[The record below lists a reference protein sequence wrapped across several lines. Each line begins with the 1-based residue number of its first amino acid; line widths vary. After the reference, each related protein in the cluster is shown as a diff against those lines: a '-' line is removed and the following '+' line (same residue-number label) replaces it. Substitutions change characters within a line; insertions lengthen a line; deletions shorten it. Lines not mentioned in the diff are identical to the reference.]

1 MDCLEIKDPI
11 KPRVISWV
19 PCPVQKLESP
29 LDTYRRLSYL
39 QLTSDPLPQSTKSAP
54 FEIDLQCLHVSSETC
69 AKAKKAFDQA
79 GSLISSA
86 IFFREPVRVNA
97 TFLSFCESGGE
108 CGSSPAR
115 LIPLLNED
123 GMVRLH
129 PQSLVKQLDMPI
141 SPEYSHSDILSVF
154 NADAPFWFEHE
165 FMHGLGFY
173 SNWSKHIPSIDALV
187 PDPSLLL
194 ADETLVI
201 IDPQNNAVI
210 ETKFLEN
217 VLDKYMVILNPESEY
232 NLFPTSDLT
241 RQFNK
246 IEVNST
252 EGLIGSPEFGP
263 AFDMSRLSVLPG
275 TLGIGLVGPQ
285 GVYDDFVI
293 LETSLVPFQRG
304 SSISHVDYNSYTD
317 TPDFLMR
324 YMQDRGVTM
333 TDMVLKGGGD
343 SPLGPKLLRIM
354 EQIGYTIIKTN
365 ETESSAAGDF
375 RRMVNSLQHNA
386 HATQSSTTAKPY
398 LHSTPHSHSST
409 GSRFAEPTFLMVII
423 GSLCLGIL
431 LYLEKPFSLL

>member
-1 MDCLEIKDPI
+1 
-11 KPRVISWV
+11 
-19 PCPVQKLESP
+19 
-29 LDTYRRLSYL
+29 
-39 QLTSDPLPQSTKSAP
+39 
-54 FEIDLQCLHVSSETC
+54 
-69 AKAKKAFDQA
+69 
-79 GSLISSA
+79 
-86 IFFREPVRVNA
+86 
-97 TFLSFCESGGE
+97 
-108 CGSSPAR
+108 
-115 LIPLLNED
+115 
-123 GMVRLH
+123 MVRLH

-154 NADAPFWFEHE
+154 NADAPFWFEGDDNPIDMNQADFIFVIMHE

-354 EQIGYTIIKTN
+354 EQIGYTI
-365 ETESSAAGDF
+365 
-375 RRMVNSLQHNA
+375 
-386 HATQSSTTAKPY
+386 
-398 LHSTPHSHSST
+398 
-409 GSRFAEPTFLMVII
+409 
-423 GSLCLGIL
+423 
-431 LYLEKPFSLL
+431 